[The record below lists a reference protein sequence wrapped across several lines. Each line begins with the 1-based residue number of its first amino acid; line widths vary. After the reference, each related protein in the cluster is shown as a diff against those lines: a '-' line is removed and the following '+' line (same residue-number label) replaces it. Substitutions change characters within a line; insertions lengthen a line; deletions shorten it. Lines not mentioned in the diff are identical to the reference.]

1 MITCYDRRMA
11 GNFLK
16 TLFRPAG
23 DAMRQAAGS
32 APAYARMIAHAA
44 PGRDPLTARE
54 AHFLAQRDSFY
65 LATRTGDGW
74 PYIQHRGGPAGFVKL
89 VDDGHIGF
97 ADYAGNKQ
105 YLSTSN
111 LTEDSR
117 VALFFMDYPNQRRL
131 KMIGTAVVHRPGDN
145 RELTQRLT
153 DPDTAAHVERLIVI
167 SVVGWDWNCPQ
178 FITPRF
184 TEAEVTAATGPL
196 QAEIGRLRA
205 ELAAIKGE

>member
-1 MITCYDRRMA
+1 MA

-32 APAYARMIAHAA
+32 APAYARMIAHAE

-54 AHFLAQRDSFY
+54 AHFLQQRDSFY
-65 LATRTGDGW
+65 MATRTDDGW

-89 VDDGHIGF
+89 IDDGHIGF

-111 LTEDSR
+111 LADDSR
-117 VALFFMDYPNQRRL
+117 VALFFMDYAHQRRL
-131 KMIGTAVVHRPGDN
+131 KMIGTAVVHRPSDHP
-145 RELTQRLT
+145 ELVRRLT
-153 DPDTAAHVERLIVI
+153 DPGQAANAERLMVI
-167 SVVGWDWNCPQ
+167 SVLGFDWNCPQ

-184 TEAEVTAATGPL
+184 TEAEVAAATAPL
-196 QAEIGRLRA
+196 QAEIDRLRT
-205 ELAAIKGE
+205 ELAGIKRA